1 VFGDDL
7 SSVFARKNIVHV
19 RGDPMQFWGGN
30 VSMHVAVR
38 SSFFYKNWDFFSHL
52 LKVTTI

>member
-19 RGDPMQFWGGN
+19 RGDPMQFWGEN

-38 SSFFYKNWDFFSHL
+38 SSFFLQNWDFFSP
-52 LKVTTI
+52 TI

>member
-19 RGDPMQFWGGN
+19 RGDPMQFWGEN

-38 SSFFYKNWDFFSHL
+38 SSFFL
-52 LKVTTI
+52 